1 MSISSNEIVKLENE
15 PNKERREEVGDKTAK
30 IKMKPNKINLMIES
44 ARQKNSAPIAKRISG
59 DGAFLSIQSIY
70 FCVEFILQGVPL
82 LAERQGSRKN
92 ASVASDFWGQQV
104 SPLVYI

>member
-1 MSISSNEIVKLENE
+1 M
-15 PNKERREEVGDKTAK
+15 GDKTAK

-70 FCVEFILQGVPL
+70 FGGIYFAGCALIGGAAGFPKKR
-82 LAERQGSRKN
+82 ERSERFFGT
-92 ASVASDFWGQQV
+92 ASVATCI
-104 SPLVYI
+104 YIRAHPALICLKKQFFVECFLA

>member
-1 MSISSNEIVKLENE
+1 
-15 PNKERREEVGDKTAK
+15 
-30 IKMKPNKINLMIES
+30 MIES
-44 ARQKNSAPIAKRISG
+44 ARQKNSAPIAKRVSG

-82 LAERQGSRKN
+82 LAERQGSRKS
-92 ASVASDFWGQQV
+92 ASAASDFLGQQA

>member
-30 IKMKPNKINLMIES
+30 IKMKPNKIKLMIER

-59 DGAFLSIQSIY
+59 DGAFCLFNS
-70 FCVEFILQGVPL
+70 FIFV
-82 LAERQGSRKN
+82 
-92 ASVASDFWGQQV
+92 
-104 SPLVYI
+104 